1 MGNFFLY
8 FYSRAI
14 YNQLT
19 NNRGVTFYL
28 FCLIRAMRFI
38 FSSQK
43 QASSNLEAY
52 SDNTSQI
59 VFLGS
64 VSQLKVLPLA
74 RKRRL
79 TEADDNLI
87 LCLFAHSLNKTENLG
102 QNILQRVKLP
112 LRRHLKILTIP
123 FKYLKFT

>member
-1 MGNFFLY
+1 MVVRMLLVY
-8 FYSRAI
+8 
-14 YNQLT
+14 QLT

-28 FCLIRAMRFI
+28 FCLISANVTPF
-38 FSSQK
+38 FSAQK

-52 SDNTSQI
+52 SDSTSQV

-74 RKRRL
+74 RKRNL

-87 LCLFAHSLNKTENLG
+87 LCLFAHSFNK
-102 QNILQRVKLP
+102 R
-112 LRRHLKILTIP
+112 KILARI
-123 FKYLKFT
+123 FCDL